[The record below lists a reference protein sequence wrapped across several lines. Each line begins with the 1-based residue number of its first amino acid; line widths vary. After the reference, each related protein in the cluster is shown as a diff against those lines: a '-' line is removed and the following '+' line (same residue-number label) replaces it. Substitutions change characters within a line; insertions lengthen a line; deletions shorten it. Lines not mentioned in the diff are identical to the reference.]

1 VSISIRKWR
10 DYLKDLKFLGEV
22 FTTKGQAKYFLP
34 WVQSLSKDYLLR
46 KPSAWI
52 CFPAIDFIKQWA
64 QKQKDL
70 SVFEYGSGG
79 STLYWL
85 SMNCQVVSIEH
96 DPDWFAKLNKVIPAN
111 ARLDYRLVEPEP
123 CSQIPA
129 EYNSGHPQYQNFDFQ
144 HYVTQ
149 IDPYPDETFDIVLV
163 DGRSRPFC
171 MQHAVSKVRKGGL
184 LILDNADTP
193 YYLPDICPHL
203 KEFKELAFIGV
214 TPTNYWFT
222 QTNIYIKEN
231 GKS

>member
-1 VSISIRKWR
+1 VSISIKKWR
-10 DYLKDLKFLGEV
+10 YYLKDLEFLGKV

-64 QKQKDL
+64 QGQKDL

-96 DPDWFAKLNKVIPAN
+96 DPDWFAKVNEIVPVN

-123 CSQIPA
+123 CSQIPF
-129 EYNSGHPQYQNFDFQ
+129 EYNSRYPQYQYFNF
-144 HYVTQ
+144 HRYVTQ

-171 MQHAVSKVRKGGL
+171 MQHAVLKVRKGGL
-184 LILDNADTP
+184 FILDNADTP
-193 YYLPDICPHL
+193 YYLPDTQPHL
-203 KEFKELAFIGV
+203 KQFKELTFTGV
-214 TPTNYWFT
+214 TPTSYWFT